1 MQTIHVPLYTIRH
14 GKIGGTEFAI
24 YNLLQG
30 LVGAGA
36 NVDMYYGRDSDL
48 SKDFLNW
55 AHEDQNATLIRKG
68 GIPGPKA
75 VRFAE
80 ELIYQQRRKDNDWA
94 IFPNYFCP
102 PNIFS
107 RFQKSAVI
115 IHDVQYKCF
124 PEYHSKRRR
133 DWLDFYLPKMFDTAE
148 SVLLISQSE
157 LELVREHFGEAA
169 ASRCDVVYNAID
181 FARLAVAPE
190 RTSNKVRELVR
201 HPYILSVCH
210 QFPHKN
216 VITLLKAFAQI
227 AQRESSLRL
236 YLVGSTSDE
245 NLAFVHSALPEAVRT
260 RVQVTGFVSD
270 AELGLFYQ
278 HAKLF
283 ALPSLYEGFGM
294 PAVEA
299 LGLGVPT
306 LVSNAFAL
314 PEITLGYAKLI
325 DIPCDPEAW
334 AASIESMIASGT
346 RPSSEQ
352 VEHIRATYHPST
364 IATSLLSVLK
374 SRDPDK

>member
-30 LVGAGA
+30 LIGAGA
-36 NVDMYYGRDSDL
+36 DVDIHYGRDTDL
-48 SKDFLNW
+48 SEEFLTW
-55 AHEDQNATLIRKG
+55 ALGERNVTLNRKG
-68 GIPGPKA
+68 GFPGPKA

-80 ELIYQQRRKDNDWA
+80 ELVYQQRRTDNDWA

-102 PNIFS
+102 PALFS
-107 RFQKSAVI
+107 KHRKSAVI

-124 PEYHSKRRR
+124 PEYHSKKRR
-133 DWLDFYLPKMFDTAE
+133 DWLDFYLPRVFEESD

-157 LELVREHFGEAA
+157 LALVREHFGEAA

-181 FARLAVAPE
+181 FARLEREPE
-190 RTSNKVRELVR
+190 RASDKVRELVR
-201 HPYILSVCH
+201 HSYILSVCH

-216 VITLLKAFAQI
+216 VITLLKAFAQV
-227 AQRESSLRL
+227 AQRDPSLRL
-236 YLVGSTSDE
+236 YLVGSISDE
-245 NLAFVHSALPEAVRT
+245 NLAFVHSALPEAVRA

-270 AELGLFYQ
+270 AELGLFYR

-314 PEITLGYAKLI
+314 PEVTLGYAELI
-325 DIPCDPEAW
+325 DTPCDPQAW
-334 AASIESMIASGT
+334 AAAIEAMIASGT
-346 RPSSEQ
+346 RPSPEQ
-352 VEHIRATYHPST
+352 IKRIRATYHPST
-364 IATSLLSVLK
+364 IATSLLSVLR
-374 SRDPDK
+374 SRDPAG